1 MFLNIISAK
10 LSHSNFK
17 LKIFT
22 VVTVLRR
29 LENENFPNDENGN
42 KNKPAGQYSNG
53 LLRFMIRICGFF
65 VSKISKAFVV
75 SRFLRFR
82 NLIKQYFLNISSL
95 IKISYGIIKLFKC
108 YA

>member
-1 MFLNIISAK
+1 MKNS
-10 LSHSNFK
+10 
-17 LKIFT
+17 
-22 VVTVLRR
+22 
-29 LENENFPNDENGN
+29 PNDENGN

-82 NLIKQYFLNISSL
+82 NLIETVFFKYFIFYKNI
-95 IKISYGIIKLFKC
+95 IWYN
-108 YA
+108 

>member
-1 MFLNIISAK
+1 MKN
-10 LSHSNFK
+10 SH
-17 LKIFT
+17 
-22 VVTVLRR
+22 
-29 LENENFPNDENGN
+29 NDENGN

-82 NLIKQYFLNISSL
+82 NLIKTVFF
-95 IKISYGIIKLFKC
+95 KIFHLL
-108 YA
+108 

>member
-1 MFLNIISAK
+1 MN
-10 LSHSNFK
+10 
-17 LKIFT
+17 
-22 VVTVLRR
+22 
-29 LENENFPNDENGN
+29 NFPNDENGN

-75 SRFLRFR
+75 SRFLWFR
-82 NLIKQYFLNISSL
+82 NLIKNSIFLNISSS

-108 YA
+108 YAWKNELESVQLR